1 MHIRRTR
8 EGGEKEP
15 MERPELNEKDDAQK
29 AKLIFLALAALVV
42 VLLIVSFGY
51 ANKARNELNAKNVE
65 LEALKQDNTKLELML
80 KDQSAQI
87 DTLNKQ
93 VQQLQAKTKAKSAS
107 KKKGAVAKT
116 KTKTK
121 SKTR

>member
-1 MHIRRTR
+1 
-8 EGGEKEP
+8 
-15 MERPELNEKDDAQK
+15 MERTERNEKDDTQK

-51 ANKARNELNAKNVE
+51 ANKARNELNAKNQE
-65 LEALKQDNTKLELML
+65 LELVKQDNAKLELLL
-80 KDQSAQI
+80 KDQNVEI
-87 DTLNKQ
+87 DALKKQ
-93 VQQLQAKTKAKSAS
+93 VQQLQEKAKAKPAPKKKAPVAKTKA
-107 KKKGAVAKT
+107 